1 MSFADLK
8 KQSDRF
14 FDVKIFADEKNVV
27 NLCFKTALEEV
38 ISSSAAS
45 SNYPGK
51 IKDIFLCLKRALWS
65 ML

>member
-1 MSFADLK
+1 MGCADLK

-27 NLCFKTALEEV
+27 NLCFKTALEG
-38 ISSSAAS
+38 IFSSAAVS

-51 IKDIFLCLKRALWS
+51 IKDIFYA
-65 ML
+65 